1 MCVFSSPQ
9 VALVAADFFSGSYL
23 PALKAVLP
31 ATSGGGDASAAAASA
46 MVRSAILL
54 QHSPLLQPLVEAL
67 VLRTQVGGWGV
78 HVWIPIWI
86 RIFEFKWCSRSLR
99 R

>member
-1 MCVFSSPQ
+1 MYVFGYWQ

-23 PALKAVLP
+23 PSLKAVLP
-31 ATSGGGDASAAAASA
+31 ANSSSRDASAAAASA

-67 VLRTQVGGWGV
+67 VLRTQVGGWGGYTSG
-78 HVWIPIWI
+78 
-86 RIFEFKWCSRSLR
+86 FKYGFKCLNSNCAVAC
-99 R
+99 

>member
-31 ATSGGGDASAAAASA
+31 ATTSGGGDASAAAASA

-67 VLRTQVGGWGV
+67 VLRTQVGGWGGV
-78 HVWIPIWI
+78 ASG
-86 RIFEFKWCSRSLR
+86 FEYLNSNCAL
-99 R
+99 